1 MLDSVANHSRSVAHL
16 AASGGG
22 QVGFVMVV
30 PMNKRTISIIAT
42 IGAIGIAATV
52 GITAAAA
59 ASTNGDDTELPI
71 TGTALTRA
79 SEAALDHTGQGRVTD
94 TEVGDEESYY
104 EVEVTLDNG
113 REVDVQLDEAFQVVS
128 AAEDTEREAGDD

>member
-128 AAEDTEREAGDD
+128 AAEDIEREAGDD